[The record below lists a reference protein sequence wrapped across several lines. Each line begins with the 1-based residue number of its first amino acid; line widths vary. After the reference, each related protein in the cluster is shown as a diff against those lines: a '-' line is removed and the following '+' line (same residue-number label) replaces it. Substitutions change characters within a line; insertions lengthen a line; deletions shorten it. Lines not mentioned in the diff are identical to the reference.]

1 MKAPQFWY
9 TAPGVTSWQSIIL
22 RPLSL
27 LYQNATKRGVAK
39 PTLIRASCPAICVGN
54 LNAGGTGKTPTVI
67 ALAEEAS
74 ALGASSVIVSRG
86 YGGALKG
93 PVHVDAKRHKAR
105 EVGDEPL
112 LLSAF
117 ASTIVANERVDG
129 AALAETLKPDLILLD
144 DGFQDPSVEK
154 TKSLVVVDA
163 EKGFGNGLCIPA
175 GPLRE
180 PVAQGLRRAD
190 AILSIGAKTAQDN
203 FAKLWKGQIPCPHAT
218 AKLKPLATG
227 MDWSKE
233 KYVAFAGIGH
243 PEKFFKTLND
253 LGANLVHKE
262 ALADHAEL
270 STALLKRLKIKAKD
284 AGAQLVTTEKD
295 AARLPQNLRTEVLTL
310 PVRLAVDDRMF
321 LRKFVQ
327 EALAATTS

>member
-1 MKAPQFWY
+1 M
-9 TAPGVTSWQSIIL
+9 
-22 RPLSL
+22 
-27 LYQNATKRGVAK
+27 
-39 PTLIRASCPAICVGN
+39 
-54 LNAGGTGKTPTVI
+54 
-67 ALAEEAS
+67 
-74 ALGASSVIVSRG
+74 
-86 YGGALKG
+86 
-93 PVHVDAKRHKAR
+93 DAKRHKAR

-203 FAKLWKGQIPCPHAT
+203 FAKLWKGQIPCLHAT
-218 AKLKPLATG
+218 AELRPLATG

-262 ALADHAEL
+262 ALADHAEP
-270 STALLKRLKIKAKD
+270 STALLKRLKIMANE

-295 AARLPQNLRTEVLTL
+295 AVRLPQNFRTEVLTL

-327 EALAATTS
+327 DALAATTS

>member
-9 TAPGVTSWQSIIL
+9 TPPGVKSWQSIIL
-22 RPLSL
+22 SPLSCV
-27 LYQNATKRGVAK
+27 YQNASKRHVAK
-39 PTLIRASCPAICVGN
+39 PTLIKASCPVICVGN

-67 ALAEEAS
+67 ALAEETS
-74 ALGASSVIVSRG
+74 ALGASPVIVSRG
-86 YGGALKG
+86 YGGAMKG
-93 PVHVDAKRHKAR
+93 PVHVDTKRHKAR

-117 ASTIVANERVDG
+117 ASTIVAKERVDG
-129 AALAETLKPDLILLD
+129 TALAETLKPDLILLD
-144 DGFQDPSVEK
+144 DGFQDPSIEK
-154 TKSLVVVDA
+154 TKSLIVVDA

-190 AILSIGAKTAQDN
+190 AVLSIGAKTAQDS
-203 FAKLWKGQIPCPHAT
+203 FAKLWKAQIPCPHAT
-218 AKLKPLATG
+218 ARLNPLATG

-233 KYVAFAGIGH
+233 KCVAFAGIGH
-243 PEKFFKTLND
+243 PEKFFKTLDD

-262 ALADHAEL
+262 ALGDHAEL
-270 STALLKRLKIKAKD
+270 SNALLKRLKIMAND

-295 AARLPQNLRTEVLTL
+295 AARLPQGFRTEVLTL
-310 PVRLAVDDRMF
+310 PVRLAVDDRIF
-321 LRKFVQ
+321 LREFVQ
-327 EALAATTS
+327 DALTATTS

>member
-9 TAPGVTSWQSIIL
+9 TAPGVTSWQSTIL
-22 RPLSL
+22 RPLSRI
-27 LYQNATKRGVAK
+27 YQNATKRRVAK
-39 PTLIRASCPAICVGN
+39 PTLIKANCPVICVGN

-74 ALGASSVIVSRG
+74 ALGASHVVVSGG

-117 ASTIVANERVDG
+117 ASTIVAKERVDG
-129 AALAETLKPDLILLD
+129 AALAEKFKPDLILLD
-144 DGFQDPSVEK
+144 DGFQDPSVKK

-203 FAKLWKGQIPCPHAT
+203 FAKLWKSQIPCPHAT
-218 AKLKPLATG
+218 ARLNPMATG

-243 PEKFFKTLND
+243 PEKFFKSLDD

-270 STALLKRLKIKAKD
+270 STTLLERLKIMAKN

-295 AARLPQNLRTEVLTL
+295 AARLPQRYRTEVLTL

-327 EALAATTS
+327 DALTANTS